1 MRKLFENWRGFI
13 TERAT
18 YVSDINQAYGI
29 LGLQPNASMSAAKTA
44 FRRLAMKVHPDKN
57 PNDPEASRE
66 FQKAR
71 EAWDA
76 IQNPGSFKFAPA
88 GAPSGGGEAGPTSG
102 PEAVKGMW
110 DSATQRDP
118 SAKIILASLMKIKSQ
133 AEEAIRGGESIKRQG
148 VSLPAEIVIK
158 ITDFNNL
165 KNFMNNYP
173 WKDFRNTMAMGDEQF
188 VKEKILRTLRDVP
201 YSTKFGSGKQ
211 DLQRFVQV
219 LNRVLPPPSEE
230 KQEEPAKKRK
240 SGGSQDAAP
249 MSPEEAAEFKE
260 QFPWL

>member
-13 TERAT
+13 TERAR

-44 FRRLAMKVHPDKN
+44 FRKLAMKVHPDMN
-57 PNDPEASRE
+57 PDDPEASRE

-118 SAKIILASLMKIKSQ
+118 SAKIILASLMTIKSQ

-148 VSLPAEIVIK
+148 VSLPAEIVISNP
-158 ITDFNNL
+158 DFNNL
-165 KNFMNNYP
+165 NDFMKNYQ
-173 WKDFRNTMAMGDEQF
+173 WEYIRNIMGGEQF
-188 VKEKILRTLRDVP
+188 VKDKILRTLRDVP

-211 DLQRFVQV
+211 DLQTFVDV
-219 LNRVLPPPSEE
+219 LSRVLPPPSEE

-240 SGGSQDAAP
+240 PGEWQDASS
-249 MSPEEAAEFKE
+249 MSSEEEAKFKE